1 MTSLINFKRLTEFI
15 PHLDSKERTVLYSS
29 LGEGAVC
36 DSDFLIMMCLST
48 AIATLGL
55 MIGSPAIII
64 GAMVVAP
71 LMTPLIAAGCALV
84 RGDVSLFQKSIRAMI
99 FGSIMAL
106 GISFLIGVLIPNDTL
121 TLEMISRGKPDILDL
136 FVGLFAGAAA
146 AYATA
151 RPKVMASLVGV
162 AVAAALVPPIATV
175 GIAITEGHKLVAQG
189 AFFLFVTNLVAI
201 VLGAAAMFY
210 LMGIRGLYKNTSS
223 PLFLRRVLL
232 GMILLLG
239 LLCAPLGYR
248 MADRI
253 KEGQLRPIAYPLS
266 TSLSEAIR
274 ERIAKEPGVNLLSAG
289 RMGVE
294 YEASDIGVFLYSTEP
309 APLSLKEDLVDIVKD
324 FRGKDVRVKVLILA
338 EGTWMKVKEVKQV
351 EENT

>member
-1 MTSLINFKRLTEFI
+1 MTSLINFKRLTAFI
-15 PHLDSKERTVLYSS
+15 PH
-29 LGEGAVC
+29 
-36 DSDFLIMMCLST
+36 LST

-55 MIGSPAIII
+55 LIGSPAIII

-84 RGDVSLFQKSIRAMI
+84 RGDVSLFHKSIRAML

-189 AFFLFVTNLVAI
+189 AF
-201 VLGAAAMFY
+201 
-210 LMGIRGLYKNTSS
+210 
-223 PLFLRRVLL
+223 
-232 GMILLLG
+232 
-239 LLCAPLGYR
+239 
-248 MADRI
+248 
-253 KEGQLRPIAYPLS
+253 
-266 TSLSEAIR
+266 
-274 ERIAKEPGVNLLSAG
+274 
-289 RMGVE
+289 
-294 YEASDIGVFLYSTEP
+294 
-309 APLSLKEDLVDIVKD
+309 
-324 FRGKDVRVKVLILA
+324 
-338 EGTWMKVKEVKQV
+338 
-351 EENT
+351 

>member
-1 MTSLINFKRLTEFI
+1 MKGERKMTSLINFKRLTEFI

-55 MIGSPAIII
+55 LIGSPAIII

-84 RGDVSLFQKSIRAMI
+84 RGDVSLFHKSIRAI
-99 FGSIMAL
+99 
-106 GISFLIGVLIPNDTL
+106 

-210 LMGIRGLYKNTSS
+210 LMGIQGLYKNTSS

-248 MADRI
+248 MADR
-253 KEGQLRPIAYPLS
+253 
-266 TSLSEAIR
+266 
-274 ERIAKEPGVNLLSAG
+274 
-289 RMGVE
+289 
-294 YEASDIGVFLYSTEP
+294 
-309 APLSLKEDLVDIVKD
+309 
-324 FRGKDVRVKVLILA
+324 
-338 EGTWMKVKEVKQV
+338 
-351 EENT
+351 